1 MNDRLKKIKSTGY
14 WRVEIRPTV
23 FKKDRVQDLAT
34 LWNTIDTAKVQLS
47 GWDYPFVNQKERS
60 NGIDYIESGCD
71 WARFIELW
79 RFYQSGMF
87 VHYFACAE
95 DYMKDETAEAAKR
108 NAWGE
113 FDPNNIPTSYLS
125 ILGTLFRI
133 TEIFEFSIR
142 LVQKQLLEPQVFI
155 RVELFGAKRRLLFF
169 WDPWRY
175 LGRAYISQLDTI
187 PFELTISSQELLAR
201 GHEIALEKT
210 IYLFERF
217 HWMDVPRQ
225 VLLEEQKKFLQK
237 RL

>member
-34 LWNTIDTAKVQLS
+34 LWSIIDTAKVLLS
-47 GWDYPFVNQKERS
+47 GWDYPHVDPVERS

-71 WARFIELW
+71 WFEFVELW

-87 VHYFACAE
+87 IHYFACVE
-95 DYMKDETAEAAKR
+95 DYKKGHAAEAANR
-108 NAWGE
+108 WGQFHE
-113 FDPNNIPTSYLS
+113 NNMPTAYLS
-125 ILGTLFRI
+125 ILYTLFKV

-142 LVQKQLLEPQVFI
+142 LVQKQILEPAAFI
-155 RVELFGAKRRLLFF
+155 KVELFRTRGRMLFF
-169 WDPWRY
+169 WEP
-175 LGRAYISQLDTI
+175 GRLLRGTYISQLDNI
-187 PFELTISSQELLAR
+187 PFELTIPSQELLAR